1 MASDIME
8 DWCADHRFVAP
19 ARLDGF
25 ALLFLRRST
34 RWKAGAADVVE
45 ADGAAT
51 WGALYEVSAADLDA
65 LDAKEFAAEGGYRR
79 RTVEVA
85 TPDGERHSA
94 VTYEVVSKEPQRAR
108 AQAGVRRAASTGS
121 KGTRAAAG
129 MDRGPGGTS
138 RVASPNAQRPTPN
151 ALQNDEGRPDLRDAL
166 LSHRDWFH
174 RGGGLSGRRD
184 KARHLPGGCLGVNS
198 AVADQPPKSAAGH
211 LQGPAKT

>member
-45 ADGAAT
+45 VDGAAT
-51 WGALYEVSAADLDA
+51 WGALYEVSGADLDA

-85 TPDGERHSA
+85 TDDGARHTA
-94 VTYEVVSKEPQRAR
+94 VTYEVVSKEPRELAPKQEY
-108 AQAGVRRAASTGS
+108 V
-121 KGTRAAAG
+121 
-129 MDRGPGGTS
+129 
-138 RVASPNAQRPTPN
+138 
-151 ALQNDEGRPDLRDAL
+151 AL
-166 LSHRDWFH
+166 LQ
-174 RGGGLSGRRD
+174 RGARERGLPQEWITVLEE
-184 KARHLPGGCLGVNS
+184 LPS
-198 AVADQPPKSAAGH
+198 RFS
-211 LQGPAKT
+211 

>member
-1 MASDIME
+1 ME

-94 VTYEVVSKEPQRAR
+94 VTYEVVSKEPRELPPKPEYVELLQRGAR
-108 AQAGVRRAASTGS
+108 ERGLPQEWIEVLEELPRRF
-121 KGTRAAAG
+121 
-129 MDRGPGGTS
+129 
-138 RVASPNAQRPTPN
+138 AQRPTPN
-151 ALQNDEGRPDLRDAL
+151 A
-166 LSHRDWFH
+166 
-174 RGGGLSGRRD
+174 
-184 KARHLPGGCLGVNS
+184 
-198 AVADQPPKSAAGH
+198 
-211 LQGPAKT
+211 

>member
-94 VTYEVVSKEPQRAR
+94 VTYEVVSKEPTSSPPKPEYVELLQRGAR
-108 AQAGVRRAASTGS
+108 ERGLPQEWIEVLEELPRRF
-121 KGTRAAAG
+121 
-129 MDRGPGGTS
+129 
-138 RVASPNAQRPTPN
+138 AQRPTPN
-151 ALQNDEGRPDLRDAL
+151 A
-166 LSHRDWFH
+166 
-174 RGGGLSGRRD
+174 
-184 KARHLPGGCLGVNS
+184 
-198 AVADQPPKSAAGH
+198 
-211 LQGPAKT
+211 